1 MSKNNKLIEEIQA
14 LVQQIKANYQEGV
27 DYEHITGDEL
37 HDLGIISILSP
48 RLKKYCREKFG
59 FPLGVNDYLD
69 Y

>member
-1 MSKNNKLIEEIQA
+1 MAKNNLILIQH
-14 LVQQIKANYQEGV
+14 IKTNYQEGV
-27 DYEHITGDEL
+27 DYKHITSDEL
-37 HDLGIISILSP
+37 YERGGGIFVILSP